1 MRHAA
6 NMSGSPDVQ
15 QAQSFLNRLAG
26 RPLIQY
32 CVGTGVRLDFG
43 APDFPELTIET
54 PITVTR
60 SGTVRAGEPHSQLVL
75 MTLLGLLNQAAEAT
89 IADDGQLTLRFTE
102 GTSLTVRPDDK
113 YEAWQLRDD
122 NGLLIVCTPGGGL
135 AIWLPTQTQ
144 RKA

>member
-1 MRHAA
+1 
-6 NMSGSPDVQ
+6 MSGSLDVQ
-15 QAQSFLNRLAG
+15 QAQPFLNRLAG

-43 APDFPELTIET
+43 TPDFPKLTIES

-60 SGTVRAGEPHSQLVL
+60 SGTVRADEPHSQLVL
-75 MTLLGLLNQAAEAT
+75 MTLLGLLNQATEAT
-89 IADDGQLTLRFTE
+89 IADDGQLTLRFAE

-113 YEAWQLRDD
+113 YEAWQLSDD
-122 NGLLIVCTPGGGL
+122 TGLLIVCMPGGDL
-135 AIWLPTQTQ
+135 AIWLPTQRQ